1 MTPLTTNI
9 LQTYN
14 IYKEFKVDQS
24 IHTFKQDMSIN
35 IRILYLY
42 EQNPLIE

>member
-24 IHTFKQDMSIN
+24 IHTFKQDISIN
-35 IRILYLY
+35 IYYIYM
-42 EQNPLIE
+42 NKIH